1 METGDILISLKVQ
14 SEDAL
19 TLKFGKLVGVE
30 KDMTHF
36 LHSAGNNLHVV
47 ENAWENGKLEYH
59 IHRVVKH
66 FSQLSL

>member
-1 METGDILISLKVQ
+1 MQ

-19 TLKFGKLVGVE
+19 TLKFGKLVDVE